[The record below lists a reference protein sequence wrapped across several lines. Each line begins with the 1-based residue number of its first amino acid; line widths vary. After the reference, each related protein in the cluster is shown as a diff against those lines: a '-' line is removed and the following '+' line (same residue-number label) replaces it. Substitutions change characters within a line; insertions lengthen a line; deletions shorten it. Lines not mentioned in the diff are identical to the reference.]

1 MKTES
6 SAAVKPFDLVIF
18 GGSGDLTMRKLLPSL
33 YYHHRDGLLPPEGRI
48 IGVARHGM
56 SRKAFVNFVNEQ
68 ARQHIVADE
77 FDEAT
82 WNTFTERLDYIS
94 LDVTESGSFKSLAAK
109 LAKNPAHSR
118 IYYLSTAPGLFA
130 LICQQLAEFQLAGA
144 TARVA
149 DIRVAD
155 IRVAVEKPLGHDL
168 DSARAIN
175 ACIGGVFQESQ
186 IYRIDHYLGKEPVQ
200 NLLAL
205 RFGNAL
211 FEPLWNRAHIRDVQI
226 TIAEQLGIGSRGEF
240 YDQTGALRDM
250 LQNHLLQLL
259 CIIAMEPP
267 IQNTPD
273 AVRDEKLKVL
283 RALRPLAGQEA
294 LANSVRGQYRS
305 GAIAGEVVPSYL
317 DEQGVRADS
326 NTETFVA
333 LKAQIDNWRWAG
345 VPFFLRTGKRMQER
359 VTEIVINF
367 ERLPHAIFDTTARA
381 SSPNRLVIR
390 LQPEEYIRLSIRAKA
405 PGDAMILRPVELN
418 LDLKQAHK
426 ERQHSAYE
434 RLLIDLLR
442 GQQTLFVRHDELEAA
457 WRWIDPILDSW
468 ASSDE
473 APAPYPA
480 GTWGP
485 ASASRLIYEHQCR
498 WHEDS

>member
-1 MKTES
+1 MKPEPNV
-6 SAAVKPFDLVIF
+6 AIPAFDLVIF
-18 GGSGDLTMRKLLPSL
+18 GGSGDLTIRKLLPSL
-33 YYHHRDGLLPPEGRI
+33 YYHHRDDLLPPEGRI
-48 IGVARHGM
+48 IGVARQDM
-56 SRKAFVNFVNEQ
+56 TRQTFVSFVNEQ
-68 ARQHIVADE
+68 ARQHIVDNE
-77 FDEAT
+77 FDEAS
-82 WNTFTERLDYIS
+82 WNAFVERLDYMA
-94 LDVTESGSFKSLAAK
+94 LDVTVSGSFKPLATK
-109 LAKNPAHSR
+109 LDKFPKRNR

-130 LICQQLAEFQLAGA
+130 PICQQLAEFGLIGENS
-144 TARVA
+144 
-149 DIRVAD
+149 
-155 IRVAVEKPLGHDL
+155 RVAVEKPLGHDL

-175 ACIGGVFQESQ
+175 ACIGSVFQEAQ

-211 FEPLWNRAHIRDVQI
+211 FEPLWNRAHISDVQI

-267 IQNTPD
+267 IHNTPD

-283 RALRPLAGQEA
+283 RALRPLTGQEA
-294 LANSVRGQYRS
+294 LANSMRGQYRS
-305 GAIAGEVVPSYL
+305 GAIVGEVVPSYP
-317 DEQGVRADS
+317 DEKGVRADS
-326 NTETFVA
+326 TTETFVA

-345 VPFFLRTGKRMQER
+345 VPFFLRTGKRLQER

-418 LDLKQAHK
+418 LDLKQVHK

-434 RLLIDLLR
+434 RLLVDLLR

-468 ASSDE
+468 AGSDE

-498 WHEDS
+498 WHEDA